1 MTSGIT
7 KRWLLNIL
15 SVVALIIVAIVLCLS
30 FRLGLTTTIVL
41 NSLFLLDVTN

>member
-15 SVVALIIVAIVLCLS
+15 SVVALIIVV
-30 FRLGLTTTIVL
+30 IVL
-41 NSLFLLDVTN
+41 NSLFPLDVTN